1 MVLGQASWKPSK
13 AAGPGYRALTCP
25 AAPHSIPLNV
35 QFQTEILPAA
45 SGAHGCAGAR
55 PLRRHRLPWT
65 RLARSGTVRPAAEL
79 CTSSNGSLQLNFC
92 CVLRLCTSTLHEST
106 TTASH
111 SPRALVGLV
120 SLDFFIIVDEV
131 LAIPLCLALYIS
143 LPRVRESLMLTATAL
158 SAASIV
164 CFLIATPVLNMLYLS
179 QQYAAATTALEREG
193 ILAAGQ
199 GVLSSWLGTPFQVGI
214 VVGSIGMLLIGWV
227 ILAERRSL
235 TSLWPG

>member
-1 MVLGQASWKPSK
+1 M
-13 AAGPGYRALTCP
+13 
-25 AAPHSIPLNV
+25 
-35 QFQTEILPAA
+35 
-45 SGAHGCAGAR
+45 
-55 PLRRHRLPWT
+55 
-65 RLARSGTVRPAAEL
+65 
-79 CTSSNGSLQLNFC
+79 
-92 CVLRLCTSTLHEST
+92 
-106 TTASH
+106 
-111 SPRALVGLV
+111 GLV